1 MDILQSIALATG
13 MAWASGM
20 RLYAVVFSAGM
31 LGRFGLL
38 TLPESLKVLENPWL
52 IGLSGLLLVVELL
65 ADKIQLVDSIW
76 DSVHT
81 FIRIPAGA
89 VLAALALGDHDPAIM
104 VAAGLL
110 GGSLTAGVHAL
121 KAGSRALINTSP
133 EPFSNVAASLG
144 EDLLS
149 FSGFALAVFFPIL
162 FLLGLTVFVI
172 LLVWLLPKVLRGI
185 WLVLGR
191 LFGRAG
197 PATNQRG

>member
-52 IGLSGLLLVVELL
+52 TGLSGLLLVVELL
-65 ADKIQLVDSIW
+65 ADKIQLVDSVW

-104 VAAGLL
+104 VAAGLF

-149 FSGFALAVFFPIL
+149 FSGFTLAVFFPIL
-162 FLLGLTVFVI
+162 FLLALIVFVV
-172 LLVWLLPKVLRGI
+172 LLVWLLPKVLRGVR
-185 WLVLGR
+185 LVLVR
-191 LFGRAG
+191 LFGRRVS
-197 PATNQRG
+197 ATDPRG